1 MPYSTNTRLSDNELT
16 MENKTRPTEIDLV
29 YLWVNGNDP
38 QWRAKHDAVTGRT
51 QIQKSLDG
59 KGRYAENGELKY
71 SLRSIEM
78 YAPWIRKIFIV
89 TDNQRPE
96 WLDTSHPKIQIV
108 DHTEIMPKESLPCF
122 NSSVIE
128 HFLPRIP
135 GLAEHFLFAND
146 DMLLNRPVT
155 PSTFFA
161 PDGLPI
167 IRFHYKPCR
176 KLSLWFRKNFLKR
189 KKLGNYNQI
198 IKNAADLVE
207 KKYGIYFGSRS
218 HHNIDAYLK
227 SDYAHTG
234 EIFKEALAPTFP
246 HHIRHDEDI
255 QRHLYSYCALA
266 EKRAHLHY
274 VTRKTSFRLQ
284 IHEAHLYSKLER
296 YNPTFLCMNDSQ
308 FANDDDRLRSAG
320 YLKKRFPRKSQF
332 EK

>member
-1 MPYSTNTRLSDNELT
+1 MPYLKNTRLSANDLK
-16 MENKTRPTEIDLV
+16 MENNTQPIEIDLV

-38 QWRAKHDAVTGRT
+38 QWRAKHDAVTGNTPTR
-51 QIQKSLDG
+51 KSLDG

-78 YAPWIRKIFIV
+78 YAPWIHKIFIV
-89 TDNQRPE
+89 TDNQKPE
-96 WLDTSHPKIQIV
+96 WLNTSHPKIQIV
-108 DHTEIMPKESLPCF
+108 DHTEIMPGESLPCF

-155 PSTFFA
+155 PATFFA

-167 IRFHYKPCR
+167 IRFNYKPCR
-176 KLSLWFRKNFLKR
+176 KLSLWFRQKVLK
-189 KKLGNYNQI
+189 KKLGNYNLI

-227 SDYAHTG
+227 SDYARVY
-234 EIFKEALAPTFP
+234 EMFKEELAPTLT
-246 HHIRHDEDI
+246 HHIRHDNDV
-255 QRHLYSYCALA
+255 QRHLYAYCALA
-266 EKRAHLHY
+266 EKRAHLRY
-274 VTRKTSFRLQ
+274 VNAKTSFRLQ
-284 IHEAHLYSKLER
+284 IHETHLYKKLEK

-308 FANDDDRLRSAG
+308 MAQDSDRLRSAEF
-320 YLKKRFPRKSQF
+320 LKERFPKKSQF